1 MKHFGPNLY
10 ICGAKDRTM
19 VVTVLLFILGLAMV
33 IGGAEAL
40 VGGASAMA
48 RRFGLSEFLIGA
60 TIVGIGTSMPELVV
74 SVLGAIRGSADIAVG
89 NVVGSNLFNTLLIL
103 GVTALIAPLAF
114 TKANIRR
121 DIPLCIAASLVFA
134 VFAISLRGGVVQ
146 AGSISRIEGGILLAA
161 FAGYLWYSFKTDD
174 GSETSTDEKPTEKK
188 PLWLS
193 IVMVIGGL
201 AGLVFGGHLFVDNAV
216 LIAQALHV
224 SESIIANTIMAGGTS
239 APELAVC
246 IVAALKGRNQ
256 MAIGNII
263 GSNISN
269 ILLIIGASAV
279 IGPLS
284 VDHVNLYGVT
294 AVALSSLLLL
304 LSTLP
309 HRKSRLTR
317 PKGLLFILIYAAY
330 LWLIMR

>member
-1 MKHFGPNLY
+1 MG
-10 ICGAKDRTM
+10 
-19 VVTVLLFILGLAMV
+19 VTVLLFVLGLAMV
-33 IGGAEAL
+33 VAGAEVL
-40 VGGASAMA
+40 VEGASAMA

-74 SVLGAIRGSADIAVG
+74 SILGAIRGSADIAVG

-103 GVTALIAPLAF
+103 GITAIISPLAF
-114 TKANIRR
+114 TRANVRR
-121 DIPLCIAASLVFA
+121 DIPLCIGASLLFA
-134 VFAISLRGGVVQ
+134 LFAISLQGGVLQ
-146 AGSISRIEGGILLAA
+146 AGTISRIEGVILLAA
-161 FAGYLWYSFKTDD
+161 FAAYLWYSFRTDGD
-174 GSETSTDEKPTEKK
+174 SASATETESKASNGQK

-193 IVMVIGGL
+193 ILMVVGGL
-201 AGLVFGGHLFVDNAV
+201 ASLVLGGHLFVDNGV

-224 SESIIANTIMAGGTS
+224 SESVIANTIMAGGTS

-279 IGPLS
+279 IGPLG

-294 AVALSSLLLL
+294 AVAISSILLL

-309 HRKSRLTR
+309 LRRSELTR
-317 PKGLLFILIYAAY
+317 YKGLLFILIYAAY
-330 LWLIMR
+330 IYLIMR